1 MFLCKHMPTEDV
13 EKIKGD
19 VEAILGYD
27 IEKAAAMRR
36 TRRERD
42 SVTQALAMAKISMS
56 ETRTGGGVVVCRLG
70 WSRGR
75 RDRPEESEQLTLKV
89 CK

>member
-1 MFLCKHMPTEDV
+1 MISSQRINKLLMFLCKHMPTEDV

-42 SVTQALAMAKISMS
+42 SITQALAVTKI
-56 ETRTGGGVVVCRLG
+56 
-70 WSRGR
+70 
-75 RDRPEESEQLTLKV
+75 
-89 CK
+89 